1 MSAGS
6 NGLAREISALHRG
19 RGLRDPRLSDR
30 VGPTI
35 RAALHVDDAAPDFE
49 VRDRVV
55 AALRSA
61 ARTLPGDIQRAFL
74 LASAL
79 ESDRPT
85 LAERLDEAAAALD
98 RDPRTVRRRLAQ
110 ADSAVALVLERG
122 ARQQP
127 AMEDA
132 WYIESMSSHVDI
144 SEDEART
151 RATKVIVPTQGGL
164 RRISERISLPNA
176 PRDLAPQHHPRI
188 AITAGGH
195 LAQVRHQGSVWSYDI
210 DLDNPLAVGIQ
221 QEIIPQIDL
230 PLRSMLAP
238 VLIMVPIRPCR
249 HFDLTIEFGTPANAE
264 SVWLVDGEYPTALA
278 DEPNADTLV
287 EIPASGSL
295 TARFSGLR
303 AGLAYGLRWQ
313 WRHGDL

>member
-210 DLDNPLAVGIQ
+210 DLDNPLASPCVRCW
-221 QEIIPQIDL
+221 L
-230 PLRSMLAP
+230 PCSSWCPFARVDILTSPLNSAP
-238 VLIMVPIRPCR
+238 LPMPSLFGLSTANIRPPWQMNR
-249 HFDLTIEFGTPANAE
+249 MPTRWWRFRLPAA
-264 SVWLVDGEYPTALA
+264 
-278 DEPNADTLV
+278 
-287 EIPASGSL
+287 
-295 TARFSGLR
+295 
-303 AGLAYGLRWQ
+303 
-313 WRHGDL
+313 